1 MKVSRD
7 AGMWGGGETYGTE
20 ATSLSPATLRRLS
33 CL

>member
-7 AGMWGGGETYGTE
+7 AGGKTYGTE